1 MNIDLKKYL
10 IFILYILLNIC
21 LIGILF
27 LLDNGYLIIG
37 VVLIL
42 THFNDFFGV
51 IYQLFQFD
59 KVVLQK
65 QKIRIKEKINVCAL
79 IPTYAEDYRLVK
91 KNIDS
96 LVEQK
101 ISKSV
106 KITLVIICD
115 GLKIKAPNEEPLFNC
130 LDKEITYTN
139 DIIYKKEY
147 KHWKNGEKVLINYK
161 VGQYKDHPVVLCYK
175 PKNLGKKDSLIIG
188 EKLINHLSEKMDFL
202 YHTDSDTITD
212 KYAIDQLLRYF
223 LADPKLDG
231 VSGMLRAYYS
241 EEDHKEDWF
250 GKRWLNKSFY
260 MMQDFQYYFSLIVRR
275 QTQSLIN
282 KTECLP
288 GACNMIKLNDKSKK
302 AIKKYA
308 RVPLK
313 TTNFIQSV
321 TRLQGTD
328 RRYTTLL
335 LKQGAN
341 LQMNWR
347 AVGYTEPPLD
357 PSSFIKQRRR
367 WSSNAFFNSIVLLYT
382 EGIPLYTK
390 VSALLNIL
398 KLYTTL
404 LRFTSYI
411 TYFIL
416 LKDYKPAA
424 MTLFGIFI
432 LFPYIYILF
441 WIIFAV
447 PRGDKLK
454 MLLGFIF
461 NKIYQP
467 ILSTIVITKM
477 FYTSTNFSWT
487 TLKANPVDSDSR
499 TNTDSSSNF
508 EVEIVVK

>member
-1 MNIDLKKYL
+1 MNIDIKKYL
-10 IFILYILLNIC
+10 IFIIYILLNLS
-21 LIGILF
+21 LIGVLF
-27 LLDNGYLIIG
+27 LLENGYLIIG
-37 VVLIL
+37 GVLIL

-59 KVVLQK
+59 KIVLKK
-65 QKIRIKEKINVCAL
+65 QKIKIKEKINVCAL
-79 IPTYAEDYRLVK
+79 IPTYNEDYRLVK

-101 ISKSV
+101 VPKGV
-106 KITLVIICD
+106 KISLVIICD

-139 DIIYKKEY
+139 NIIYKKEY

-161 VGQYKDHPVVLCYK
+161 VGQYKDHAVVLCYK

-188 EKLINHLSEKMDFL
+188 EKLINHLSEKMDFI

-212 KYAIDQLLRYF
+212 KHAIDQLLRYF

-231 VSGMLRAYYS
+231 VSGLLRAYYS
-241 EEDHKEDWF
+241 DEEHKDDPFWT
-250 GKRWLNKSFY
+250 RWWNKSFY
-260 MMQDFQYYFSLIVRR
+260 MMQDFQYFFSLIVRR
-275 QTQSLIN
+275 QTQSLLN

-313 TTNFIQSV
+313 TTNFVQSV

-347 AVGYTEPPLD
+347 ACCYTEPPLD
-357 PSSFIKQRRR
+357 AGSFIRQRRR
-367 WSSNAFFNSIVLLYT
+367 WSSNAFFNSIILLYT
-382 EGIPLYTK
+382 EGLPLYTK

-404 LRFTSYI
+404 LRLTSYI
-411 TYFIL
+411 TFIVL
-416 LKDYKPAA
+416 LKDYEPAA
-424 MTLFGIFI
+424 MTLFSIFI
-432 LFPYIYILF
+432 LFPYIYSML

-447 PRGDKLK
+447 PRSDKLK
-454 MLLGFIF
+454 MFLGFIF
-461 NKIYQP
+461 NKLYQP
-467 ILSTIVITKM
+467 ILSGIIITKM
-477 FYTSTNFSWT
+477 FYTSTNFSWS
-487 TLKANPVDSDSR
+487 TLKSQPVGSESK
-499 TNTDSSSNF
+499 TNTESSSNF
-508 EVEIVVK
+508 EVEIVVQ